1 MEYLSILG
9 SLLVVHLF
17 ALISPGPNVLIVTQT
32 AMHQTRRAGVVAAL
46 GLAVAASIWSTAA
59 LVGLSA
65 VLAGTPWL
73 YNGLRI
79 AGGLYLCFLGIGML
93 RHPYDTEAIT
103 SRCPPIN
110 TDWTAFRL
118 GLFTSLSN
126 PKALLF
132 FAGLF
137 TALLPPTLPFWI
149 RVASVGIIFLDS
161 LGWHSALA
169 WFFSTEGARQTYNK
183 AGHWLDRIAGLVLA
197 LLGLWLASAAI
208 ISNI

>member
-1 MEYLSILG
+1 MLRQSYDI
-9 SLLVVHLF
+9 
-17 ALISPGPNVLIVTQT
+17 TT
-32 AMHQTRRAGVVAAL
+32 
-46 GLAVAASIWSTAA
+46 STAWSSQP
-59 LVGLSA
+59 V
-65 VLAGTPWL
+65 
-73 YNGLRI
+73 
-79 AGGLYLCFLGIGML
+79 
-93 RHPYDTEAIT
+93 
-103 SRCPPIN
+103 N

-137 TALLPPTLPFWI
+137 TALLPPVLPLWI

-169 WFFSTEGARQTYNK
+169 WFFSTEGAQQAYNK